1 MPKHRYYYWH
11 DERCDDFANT
21 GINGKPTP
29 EDFEYLPRNIF
40 YRIFKPIVYY
50 TLMVVISIVVWPL
63 STVRRVH
70 NARILHKI

>member
-40 YRIFKPIVYY
+40 
-50 TLMVVISIVVWPL
+50 
-63 STVRRVH
+63 
-70 NARILHKI
+70 